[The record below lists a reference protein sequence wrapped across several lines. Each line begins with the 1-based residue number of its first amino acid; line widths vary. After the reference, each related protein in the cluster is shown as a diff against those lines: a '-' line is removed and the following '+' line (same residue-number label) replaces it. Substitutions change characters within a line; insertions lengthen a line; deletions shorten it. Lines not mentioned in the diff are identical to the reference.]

1 MTDYVDI
8 NDLGTDLQITITE
21 GGAVVDISAATA
33 LAIILIKPSGAEVT
47 KVASLL
53 NTGTDGKLHYV
64 TLADDIDEK
73 GVWTYKAR
81 VTFSA
86 TQVYHSIDP
95 QNFTVV

>member
-1 MTDYVDI
+1 MTDYIDI
-8 NDLGTDLQITITE
+8 NDLGTDLQITLTE

-33 LAIILIKPSGAEVT
+33 LAILLTKPSGAEVT
-47 KVASLL
+47 KTASLL
-53 NTGTDGKLHYV
+53 NTGTDGILHYV

-86 TQVYHSIDP
+86 ERVYHSIDP
-95 QNFTVV
+95 QSFTVV